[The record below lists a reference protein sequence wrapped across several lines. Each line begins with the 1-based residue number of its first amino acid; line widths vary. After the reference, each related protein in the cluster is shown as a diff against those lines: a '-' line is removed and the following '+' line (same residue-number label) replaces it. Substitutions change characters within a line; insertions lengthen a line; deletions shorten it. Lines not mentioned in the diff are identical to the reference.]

1 MFFPKLRRQAK
12 WVFVFLAL
20 TFGVGFVVFG
30 VGSGGG
36 LGLGDILGKGSSSG
50 APSASSAREKIKK
63 NPNDAAAWRELAT
76 ALTNSNKVDEAI
88 PALERYVTL
97 KPKDYDAM
105 KELAGDYEGR
115 ATTLR
120 ADADAV
126 QSNLNETTGGQTF
139 GVQSSSKL
147 GRALGLGAIDQQ
159 LTTLANKKLTDDYTG
174 IQKAY
179 TRASE
184 LYQRV
189 SRAQPED
196 TLLVAHLGDV
206 AYQAQNIPLAIAS
219 YKRFLKLAPDDPQV
233 PYVKQQ
239 LAILAAQAKT
249 GGLGGR

>member
-20 TFGVGFVVFG
+20 VFGVGFVVFG
-30 VGSGGG
+30 VGSGAG

-50 APSASSAREKIKK
+50 GPSASDARDKINK

-76 ALTNSNKVDEAI
+76 ASTNSNNTDEAI
-88 PALERYVTL
+88 KALERYVTL

-105 KELAGDYEGR
+105 KELAGDYEGH

-120 ADADAV
+120 ADADIV
-126 QSNLNETTGGQTF
+126 QSNLTETTGGQTF
-139 GVQSSSKL
+139 GIQQSSKL
-147 GRALGLGAIDQQ
+147 GQAIGEGAIDRQ

-179 TRASE
+179 TRAAE

-189 SRAQPED
+189 SKAQPDD

-206 AYQAQNIPLAIAS
+206 AYQAQNVPLAIAS
-219 YKRFLKLAPDDPQV
+219 YQRFLKIAPDDPQV
-233 PYVKQQ
+233 
-239 LAILAAQAKT
+239 T
-249 GGLGGR
+249 